1 MENQKIIE
9 KAIEYVHDHATEG
22 NLSIEDVAK
31 NAGFSIDYFNSI
43 FLSHTG
49 FNVMEY
55 VRYERL
61 KWAANRM
68 RKTPHDKILDLALMC
83 GYDSHES
90 FSRAFKKQYGLTP
103 SEFRHRAWN
112 GLLMQGDLKNDQF
125 AKRLL
130 DEFPEFELMD
140 LDEAIDE
147 LLSENPIRHAHVA
160 VCMRADGGVV
170 LTEKEHKQDGFLWL
184 RDLGSTKIQAFFF
197 SDNYDR
203 LASWLN
209 RFTPPRFYPYFYAED
224 TTSVLKK
231 ELSVRG
237 VPLQNVIRHSQY
249 VCRRKLSRNPLPHPK
264 LSMRALTWDDRD
276 LITGCLMNSFHFPY
290 QQIQWIN
297 HSLKKRDVM
306 GITDHPILVFGLFL
320 GEKLIGIVRGN
331 LLRTNG
337 VIANTYL
344 CIHFDER
351 LFGTV
356 FQGDDAFAR
365 FVKWSFVEATG
376 HILDLGALCYDNLFD
391 KRKLL
396 SPTEV
401 GYERAGDLCRI
412 DSGEANWFG

>member
-1 MENQKIIE
+1 
-9 KAIEYVHDHATEG
+9 
-22 NLSIEDVAK
+22 
-31 NAGFSIDYFNSI
+31 
-43 FLSHTG
+43 
-49 FNVMEY
+49 
-55 VRYERL
+55 
-61 KWAANRM
+61 
-68 RKTPHDKILDLALMC
+68 
-83 GYDSHES
+83 
-90 FSRAFKKQYGLTP
+90 
-103 SEFRHRAWN
+103 
-112 GLLMQGDLKNDQF
+112 
-125 AKRLL
+125 
-130 DEFPEFELMD
+130 
-140 LDEAIDE
+140 
-147 LLSENPIRHAHVA
+147 
-160 VCMRADGGVV
+160 
-170 LTEKEHKQDGFLWL
+170 
-184 RDLGSTKIQAFFF
+184 
-197 SDNYDR
+197 
-203 LASWLN
+203 
-209 RFTPPRFYPYFYAED
+209 
-224 TTSVLKK
+224 
-231 ELSVRG
+231 
-237 VPLQNVIRHSQY
+237 
-249 VCRRKLSRNPLPHPK
+249 
-264 LSMRALTWDDRD
+264 MRALPWDDRD

-376 HILDLGALCYDNLFD
+376 RILDLGALCYDNLFN

-412 DSGEANWFG
+412 DSGESNWFG